1 MQNFFFF
8 YTLNKQLLLV
18 DLTHFVP
25 GELRFFYMIKMKKKK
40 KERLLCNAI
49 FSYFVYA
56 CVLRRNRY
64 AFDYIIMQYLVMK
77 IK

>member
-25 GELRFFYMIKMKKKK
+25 GELRFFYMIKMKKKEKRK
-40 KERLLCNAI
+40 K
-49 FSYFVYA
+49 
-56 CVLRRNRY
+56 
-64 AFDYIIMQYLVMK
+64 DYSAMQFFHILYMLVF
-77 IK
+77 